1 MDFINEEGVSTE
13 TITRKSQEL
22 HNLEIET
29 SHVNN
34 QIENLKEWIGDIKA
48 KRIAAEIALDNQIR
62 TKRQVLEK
70 RKRRERQLKR
80 ELDQLLVRTYMYFSL
95 YLASESVCHI
105 RNCLSSKENYILK

>member
-13 TITRKSQEL
+13 TITHKSQEL

-95 YLASESVCHI
+95 YLASESVCHTG
-105 RNCLSSKENYILK
+105 NCLSSKENYILK

>member
-22 HNLEIET
+22 HHLEIET
-29 SHVNN
+29 AHVNN
-34 QIENLKEWIGDIKA
+34 QIENLKEWISDIKA
-48 KRIAAEIALDNQIR
+48 KRIAVETALDNQIR
-62 TKRQVLEK
+62 TKRHILEK

-95 YLASESVCHI
+95 YLVSESVYHTG
-105 RNCLSSKENYILK
+105 NCL